1 MIDSSVAS
9 RLLRSPVG
17 PLTISAT
24 DTALVG
30 VHFSGERSGSA
41 NRGSS
46 SAAERVLDATE
57 AQLTEYFDGTRRDFD
72 LPIDL
77 VGTDFQVAAW
87 RALANAPY
95 GRTISYATQAA
106 SIGRPTATRAVGAA
120 NGRNPV
126 AIVLPCHRVVGSS
139 GALTGFAGGLDVKR
153 WLLDHEQ
160 RVVAADTRTKEAS

>member
-1 MIDSSVAS
+1 MIDSFVAR

-24 DTALVG
+24 DTALVK
-30 VHFSGERSGSA
+30 VHFGGDA
-41 NRGSS
+41 GALTDRGSS
-46 SAAERVLDATE
+46 TAAESVLDSTE
-57 AQLTEYFDGTRRDFD
+57 AQLAEYFDGTRREFD

-77 VGTDFQVAAW
+77 VGTEFQVSAW

-95 GRTISYATQAA
+95 GRTMSYATQAA

-160 RVVAADTRTKEAS
+160 RVMAADSRDKEAS